1 MPRIEFTD
9 NYQDLSTQTGFQFK
23 FFCESCGNGYMSSW
37 QANKTGMAGTVIRGL
52 GNVFGGV
59 LGSAAAGSYEIQEA
73 VGGPAHDKALEE
85 AVTEIRALF
94 NQCKRCGQWV
104 CGEVCWNHERNLCS
118 HCAPIMQRELSAA
131 QAAIA
136 VDQMTE
142 KLREQDLT
150 AGLNLTSIAVVQCPQ
165 CGVEA
170 DGGKFCQECGSSL
183 APRTECSRCG
193 ASFEPGAKFCQEC
206 GQNLS

>member
-9 NYQDLSTQTGFQFK
+9 NYQDLSTESGFQFK

-37 QANKTGMAGTVIRGL
+37 RPNKTGMAGQVVRGL

-59 LGSAAAGSYEIQEA
+59 LSSAARGSYEIQQA
-73 VGGPAHDKALEE
+73 VGGPAHDKALDE

-94 NQCKRCGQWV
+94 MQCKRCGQWA
-104 CGEVCWNHERNLCS
+104 CEEICWNSERGLCS
-118 HCAPIMQRELSAA
+118 KCAPIMQREMASA
-131 QAAIA
+131 QASIA
-136 VDQMTE
+136 VDQMTD

-150 AGLNLTSIAVVQCPQ
+150 AGLNLTATAVVHCSQ

-170 DGGKFCQECGSSL
+170 GGGKFCQECGASL
-183 APRTECSRCG
+183 AARTDCARCG
-193 ASFEPGAKFCQEC
+193 AEFAPGAKFCQEC
-206 GQNLS
+206 GEKLG